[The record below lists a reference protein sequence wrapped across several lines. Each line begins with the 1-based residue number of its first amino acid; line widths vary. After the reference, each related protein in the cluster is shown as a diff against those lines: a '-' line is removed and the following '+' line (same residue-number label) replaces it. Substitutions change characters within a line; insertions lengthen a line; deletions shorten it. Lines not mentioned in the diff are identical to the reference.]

1 MVRPVRVRRHGFHAL
16 MGTLALS
23 VGCAPARDVG
33 GPHAEVSGV
42 VRDRATGRAIAGAR
56 IVGADGALAE
66 TDGEGRFHLYVRT
79 ERADVR
85 VSAAGHS
92 SERVEI
98 SAGLDANVDLDPID
112 EGWTVRDDTVVSIAF
127 ERWVLDA
134 ALAGDAGTASDAVA
148 THEEASAIVV
158 AHESVEGF
166 DVTSTDCVT
175 CHVDESAS
183 SRASAHGLL
192 GDGTSRGTCLACHDA
207 EGTAGEAQRACP
219 RCHGVDAPRLE
230 RALATDFAFVTSTA
244 WNGSLVYDHVGTG
257 PPSVFE
263 GTSSS
268 GRGSPHVRARDR
280 SGGAH
285 DPDAIRALLDA
296 RTAASP

>member
-1 MVRPVRVRRHGFHAL
+1 

-56 IVGADGALAE
+56 VRGADGALAE

-92 SERVEI
+92 EGRVEI
-98 SAGLDANVDLDPID
+98 AAGFDAHVDLDPID
-112 EGWTVRDDTVVSIAF
+112 EGWAVEDDHVVSFAF

-134 ALAGDAGTASDAVA
+134 SLASDAGLA
-148 THEEASAIVV
+148 SEASGARETREEEEASAPLVV
-158 AHESVEGF
+158 AHAGIEGF
-166 DVTSTDCVT
+166 DRGVADCVA
-175 CHVDESAS
+175 CHVDASAS
-183 SRASAHGLL
+183 TRSSAHGLL

-207 EGTAGEAQRACP
+207 EGTGGEAMRACP
-219 RCHGVDAPRLE
+219 RCHGSDTPRLVRSLGGE
-230 RALATDFAFVTSTA
+230 LAVTTRAA
-244 WNGSLVYDHVGTG
+244 WDEGLVYDYAGTG
-257 PPSVFE
+257 PPPPLDE
-263 GTSSS
+263 RASSA
-268 GRGSPHVRARDR
+268 RRAVDRAR
-280 SGGAH
+280 SVH
-285 DPDAIRALLDA
+285 DPEAARA
-296 RTAASP
+296 RSAASP